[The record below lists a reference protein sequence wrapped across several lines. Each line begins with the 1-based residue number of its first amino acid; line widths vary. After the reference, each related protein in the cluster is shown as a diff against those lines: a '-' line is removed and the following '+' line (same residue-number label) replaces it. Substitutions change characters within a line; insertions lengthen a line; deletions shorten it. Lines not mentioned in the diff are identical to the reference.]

1 MLEDSTLVSA
11 IGLALA
17 KLLRPLVRLLL
28 KHSFPYSAFES
39 IAKRVYVETAMAD
52 FALPGKKPSIS
63 RAAILT
69 GLTRKDVNLLLAE
82 PSSRADLSGTYY
94 NRAARVLTAWVREPR
109 FAGPGE
115 SPQPLPIDGP
125 DGFGELV
132 RLHGGDVP
140 TRAVLDEL
148 QRVGA
153 VQVLADGRIA
163 LRQRAYVPQ
172 DSMVQKLGILGT
184 DVGELIETITHNIE
198 HGATDARYQRKVMHV
213 GIPVDALPAFR
224 EMSARQSQAL
234 LEDLDAW
241 LTEHDI
247 EHLPE
252 SGLPPGDTARVG
264 VGIHYFEQLT
274 SKQESQT

>member
-1 MLEDSTLVSA
+1 MLEDSVLVSA

-39 IAKRVYVETAMAD
+39 IAKRVYVETAMED

-82 PSSRADLSGTYY
+82 PSSRADVSAVHY

-109 FAGPGE
+109 FAGAGAA
-115 SPQPLPIDGP
+115 PQPLPVDGP
-125 DGFGELV
+125 DGFAELV

-140 TRAVLDEL
+140 ARAVLDEL

-153 VQVLADGRIA
+153 VQTLADGRVA
-163 LRQRAYVPQ
+163 LRQRAFVPQ
-172 DSMVQKLGILGT
+172 ESMVQKLGILGT

-213 GIPVDALPAFR
+213 GIPIDALPAFR

-234 LEDLDAW
+234 LEGLDAW

-252 SGLPPGDTARVG
+252 TGLPVGDTARVG
-264 VGIHYFEQLT
+264 VGIHYFEQLINAHEGT
-274 SKQESQT
+274 P

>member
-1 MLEDSTLVSA
+1 MLEDSALISA

-82 PSSRADLSGTYY
+82 PSSRADLVGAHY

-109 FAGPGE
+109 FAGP
-115 SPQPLPIDGP
+115 SDAPRPLAVDGP
-125 DGFGELV
+125 DGFAELV

-140 TRAVLDEL
+140 VRAVLDEL
-148 QRVGA
+148 LRVGA
-153 VQVLADGRIA
+153 VEMQPDGRVA
-163 LRQRAYVPQ
+163 LRQRAFVPQ
-172 DSMVQKLGILGT
+172 ESMVQKLGILGT

-213 GIPVDALPAFR
+213 GIPIDALPAFR

-241 LTEHDI
+241 LTQHDI

-252 SGLPPGDTARVG
+252 SGIPPGDTARVG

-274 SKQESQT
+274 NPQESQS

>member
-1 MLEDSTLVSA
+1 M
-11 IGLALA
+11 GLALA

-39 IAKRVYVETAMAD
+39 IAKRVYVETAMED

-82 PSSRADLSGTYY
+82 PSSRADVSTMHY

-109 FAGPGE
+109 FAAADGA
-115 SPQPLPIDGP
+115 PQPLPMDGA
-125 DGFGELV
+125 DGFAELV
-132 RLHGGDVP
+132 RCHGGDVP
-140 TRAVLDEL
+140 VRAVLDEL

-153 VQVLADGRIA
+153 VQMLVDGRVG
-163 LRQRAYVPQ
+163 LRQRAFVPHE
-172 DSMVQKLGILGT
+172 SMVQKLGILGT

-213 GIPVDALPAFR
+213 GIPIDALPAFR
-224 EMSARQSQAL
+224 EMSARQSQKL
-234 LEDLDAW
+234 LEGLDAW

-252 SGLPPGDTARVG
+252 SGLPAGDTARVG
-264 VGIHYFEQLT
+264 VGIHYFEQM
-274 SKQESQT
+274 SDAQESTT

>member
-1 MLEDSTLVSA
+1 MLEDSVLVSA

-39 IAKRVYVETAMAD
+39 IAKRVYVETAMED

-82 PSSRADLSGTYY
+82 PSSRADVTTAHYT
-94 NRAARVLTAWVREPR
+94 RAARVLTAWVRDKR
-109 FAGPGE
+109 YAGPDGA
-115 SPQPLPIDGP
+115 PQPIPMDGP
-125 DGFGELV
+125 DGFAELV
-132 RLHGGDVP
+132 RQHSGDVP
-140 TRAVLDEL
+140 ARAVLDEL

-153 VQVLADGRIA
+153 VQTLADGRIG
-163 LRQRAYVPQ
+163 LRQRAFVPH
-172 DSMVQKLGILGT
+172 DSVVQKLGILGT

-213 GIPVDALPAFR
+213 GIPIEALPAFR
-224 EMSARQSQAL
+224 EMSAKQSQAL
-234 LEDLDAW
+234 LEGLDAW

-247 EHLPE
+247 EHLPD

-264 VGIHYFEQLT
+264 VGIHYFEQL
-274 SKQESQT
+274 SNAQDSQP

>member
-1 MLEDSTLVSA
+1 MLEDSVLVSA

-39 IAKRVYVETAMAD
+39 IAKRVYVETAMED

-82 PSSRADLSGTYY
+82 PSSRADVSTTHY

-109 FAGPGE
+109 FAAADGTPRA
-115 SPQPLPIDGP
+115 LAIDGE
-125 DGFGELV
+125 DGFAELV
-132 RLHGGDVP
+132 RAHGGDVP
-140 TRAVLDEL
+140 ARAVLDEL

-153 VQVLADGRIA
+153 VQMQVDGRVA
-163 LRQRAYVPQ
+163 LRQRAFVPHE
-172 DSMVQKLGILGT
+172 SMVQKLGILGT

-213 GIPVDALPAFR
+213 GIPVTALPAFR

-234 LEDLDAW
+234 LEGLDAW
-241 LTEHDI
+241 LTDHDI
-247 EHLPE
+247 EHLPA
-252 SGLPPGDTARVG
+252 SGLDAGDTSRVG

-274 SKQESQT
+274 STQESHP

>member
-1 MLEDSTLVSA
+1 MLDDSVLTSA

-17 KLLRPLVRLLL
+17 KLLRPLIRLLL
-28 KHSFPYSAFES
+28 RHSFPYAAFES
-39 IAKRVYVETAMAD
+39 IAKRVFVETAMAD
-52 FALPGKKPSIS
+52 FALPGKKPTIS

-82 PSSRADLSGTYY
+82 PSSRADVITVQR
-94 NRAARVLTAWVREPR
+94 NRAARVVTAWVREPR
-109 FAGPGE
+109 FAGVPGDAR
-115 SPQPLPIDGP
+115 PLSMDGP
-125 DGFGELV
+125 DGFAELV
-132 RLHGGDVP
+132 RVHGGDVP
-140 TRAVLDEL
+140 ARAMLDEL

-153 VQVLADGRIA
+153 VQVLPDGRIA
-163 LRQRAYVPQ
+163 LRQRAFVPQ
-172 DSMVQKLGILGT
+172 DSVVHKLGMLGT

-213 GIPVDALPAFR
+213 GIPVGMLPAFR

-247 EHLPE
+247 DHLPA
-252 SGLPPGDTARVG
+252 SGLPVGDTSRVG
-264 VGIHYFEQLT
+264 VGIHYFEQLINVH
-274 SKQESQT
+274 ESQS

>member
-1 MLEDSTLVSA
+1 MLEDSVLVSA

-39 IAKRVYVETAMAD
+39 IAKRVYVETAMED

-82 PSSRADLSGTYY
+82 PSSRADVSTVHY

-109 FAGPGE
+109 FAGTGGA
-115 SPQPLPIDGP
+115 PQPLPMDGP
-125 DGFGELV
+125 DGFAELV

-140 TRAVLDEL
+140 ARAVLDEL

-153 VQVLADGRIA
+153 VQTLADGRVA
-163 LRQRAYVPQ
+163 LRQRAFVPH

-213 GIPVDALPAFR
+213 GIPIDALPAFR

-234 LEDLDAW
+234 LEGLDAW

-274 SKQESQT
+274 NAQEAQT

>member
-28 KHSFPYSAFES
+28 KHSFPYAAFES

-82 PSSRADLSGTYY
+82 PSSRADVSAAHY

-109 FAGPGE
+109 FAGSTA
-115 SPQPLPIDGP
+115 SPQPLPVDGP
-125 DGFGELV
+125 DGFAELV

-140 TRAVLDEL
+140 ARAVLDEL

-153 VQVLADGRIA
+153 VQTLADGRVA
-163 LRQRAYVPQ
+163 LRQRAFVPHE
-172 DSMVQKLGILGT
+172 SMVQKLGILGT

-213 GIPVDALPAFR
+213 GIPIEALPAFR

-234 LEDLDAW
+234 LEGLDAW

-247 EHLPE
+247 EHLPD

-264 VGIHYFEQLT
+264 VGIHYFEQLSNT
-274 SKQESQT
+274 QESET

>member
-1 MLEDSTLVSA
+1 MLEDSVLVSA

-39 IAKRVYVETAMAD
+39 IAKRVYVETAMED

-82 PSSRADLSGTYY
+82 PSSRADVTAAHY
-94 NRAARVLTAWVREPR
+94 NRAARVLTAWVREKR
-109 FAGPGE
+109 YAGPDGA
-115 SPQPLPIDGP
+115 PQPIPMDGP
-125 DGFGELV
+125 DGFAELV
-132 RLHGGDVP
+132 RQHGGDVP
-140 TRAVLDEL
+140 ARAVLDEL

-153 VQVLADGRIA
+153 VQTLADGRIG
-163 LRQRAYVPQ
+163 LRQRAFVPH
-172 DSMVQKLGILGT
+172 DSVVQKLGILGT
-184 DVGELIETITHNIE
+184 YVGELIETITHNIE

-213 GIPVDALPAFR
+213 GIPIEALPAFR

-234 LEDLDAW
+234 LEGLDAW

-247 EHLPE
+247 EHLPD

-264 VGIHYFEQLT
+264 VGIHYFEQL
-274 SKQESQT
+274 SNAQDSQP

>member
-1 MLEDSTLVSA
+1 MLEDSVLTSA

-39 IAKRVYVETAMAD
+39 IAKRVYVETAMED

-82 PSSRADLSGTYY
+82 PSSRADVSTVHY
-94 NRAARVLTAWVREPR
+94 NRAARVLTAWVREVR
-109 FAGPGE
+109 FAGTDGA
-115 SPQPLPIDGP
+115 PQPLPMDGL
-125 DGFGELV
+125 DGFAELV
-132 RLHGGDVP
+132 RAHGGDVP
-140 TRAVLDEL
+140 ARAVLDEL

-153 VQVLADGRIA
+153 VQTLADGRIA
-163 LRQRAYVPQ
+163 MRQRAFVPYE
-172 DSMVQKLGILGT
+172 SMVQKLGILGT

-213 GIPVDALPAFR
+213 GIPLDALPAFR

-234 LEDLDAW
+234 LEGLDAW

-252 SGLPPGDTARVG
+252 TGLPPGDTTRVG
-264 VGIHYFEQLT
+264 VGIHYFEQLINV
-274 SKQESQT
+274 QESHQ

>member
-82 PSSRADLSGTYY
+82 PSSRADRATGYY

-140 TRAVLDEL
+140 ARAVLDEL

-153 VQVLADGRIA
+153 VQVLADGRVA

-213 GIPVDALPAFR
+213 GIPIDALPAFR

-234 LEDLDAW
+234 LEGLDAW

-247 EHLPE
+247 EHLPAT
-252 SGLPPGDTARVG
+252 GLPPGDTARVG

-274 SKQESQT
+274 NTQESDT

>member
-69 GLTRKDVNLLLAE
+69 GLTRKDVNVLLAE
-82 PSSRADLSGTYY
+82 PSTRADVTAAHY

-109 FAGPGE
+109 FAGLGE

-153 VQVLADGRIA
+153 VQVLADGRVA

-247 EHLPE
+247 EHLPDT
-252 SGLPPGDTARVG
+252 GLPPGDTARVG

>member
-82 PSSRADLSGTYY
+82 PSSRADLSAAYY

-109 FAGPGE
+109 FAGLGAA
-115 SPQPLPIDGP
+115 PQPLPIDGP

-140 TRAVLDEL
+140 ARAVLDEL

-153 VQVLADGRIA
+153 VQVLADGRVA

-274 SKQESQT
+274 SKQESQS